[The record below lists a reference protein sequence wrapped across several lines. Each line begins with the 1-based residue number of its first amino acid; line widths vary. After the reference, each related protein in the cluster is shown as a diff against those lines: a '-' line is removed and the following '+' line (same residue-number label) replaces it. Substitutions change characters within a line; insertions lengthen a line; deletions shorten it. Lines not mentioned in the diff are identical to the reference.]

1 MWCKKRRRHKE
12 GKSQE
17 DISRSSTNKPSRK
30 DSSKSSNT
38 ELLPGQKLGHGANE
52 EKLSL
57 ATAVTLKDSLSKVF
71 TQKLPNELGG
81 EVSVPQGVSPGDI
94 ASTDRD
100 IHNRISRAISNEE
113 CRPSEFASIDSF

>member
-38 ELLPGQKLGHGANE
+38 ELLPGRNFGHGANE